1 MAGEDVGSG
10 GVGGEGVGGEGEEW
24 EAENMEPQLPTVTSE
39 APPATADSTNSYETI
54 GMKII

>member
-10 GVGGEGVGGEGEEW
+10 GVGGEGEEW
-24 EAENMEPQLPTVTSE
+24 EAENMEPQLPTITSE
-39 APPATADSTNSYETI
+39 APPATADSSNSYETI